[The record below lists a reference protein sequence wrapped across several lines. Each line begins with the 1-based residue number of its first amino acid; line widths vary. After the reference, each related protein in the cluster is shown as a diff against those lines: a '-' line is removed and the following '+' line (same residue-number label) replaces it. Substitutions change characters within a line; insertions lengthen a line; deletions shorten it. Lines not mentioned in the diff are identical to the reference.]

1 MVLLET
7 NLTHVN
13 IIKLKECLIPVL
25 KQPGAGPGCCD
36 RRRLV
41 AGCRPGSRYPPHLAF
56 TLVNSSIFSVEILL
70 KAKLCHNMNNA
81 FMLPLIQSVPVLSQH
96 PVNNSKTLQPFI
108 LFTPFAPTYCRWDAT
123 LLPQRFMGRA
133 VIWTPLWKIGLK
145 SVRSNFGLWHQGLL
159 LSQVV
164 MHPCPPDKQWKAS
177 LQTLQFAYFHFDCR
191 PTEQITKEGKRVRT
205 IVKQSN
211 WQSITCG

>member
-1 MVLLET
+1 MS
-7 NLTHVN
+7 HPN
-13 IIKLKECLIPVL
+13 IEAAWRWSRMLWPAAFSRWV
-25 KQPGAGPGCCD
+25 PP
-36 RRRLV
+36 RLQV
-41 AGCRPGSRYPPHLAF
+41 SVPPCFHFCEFFHFLSRDFAESQ
-56 TLVNSSIFSVEILL
+56 TI
-70 KAKLCHNMNNA
+70 HNMNNA